1 MVTEL
6 SKQENNYQ
14 SAFRALQQANPSTS
28 WVELLRES
36 AMDRFESLGFPSV
49 SDEEWKYTNL
59 AQLKKRNFQP
69 VSTAGT
75 SEIDKDALRRFSYPE
90 TATTQLFVVNGF
102 LRSDL
107 SSIKGLGGIVALELS
122 TAIGDAKY

>member
-6 SKQENNYQ
+6 VKQENNYQ
-14 SAFRALQQANPSTS
+14 SAFRGLRQDTPTTS

-59 AQLKKRNFQP
+59 VQLTKRNFQP
-69 VSTAGT
+69 VSTERT
-75 SEIDKDALRRFSYPE
+75 SDIDKDVLRRFSYPE
-90 TATTQLFVVNGF
+90 TATTQLVLVNGF

-107 SSIKGLGGIVALELS
+107 SSTEGLRH
-122 TAIGDAKY
+122 